1 MLVVHATIIAY
12 AATAS
17 AVSAAAEVNIAAAAG
32 DTYADL
38 WPRLTVLMV

>member
-32 DTYADL
+32 DTYV